1 MSEQKGKKMIQE
13 STIATRS
20 EIQETRNTVVI
31 GLNRSG
37 ILAYQ
42 RLRDQLRLRENLVG
56 IIDINNKVN
65 LNSRYLKD
73 LKYLGK
79 LSEFS
84 NLVKIYNINH
94 VLIAIDSDDISR
106 MHEII
111 DLCKKDQIEYEI
123 ASEMQDVIYGHTIR
137 EIFKDLQRPL
147 QPSKRQIIYSL
158 AALGLMVLFFPL
170 FLVVSLLIKLDSR
183 GPVFY
188 SQERVG
194 INGRI
199 FRIFKFRTMRVDAE
213 KFSGPMLAQKN
224 DPRITR
230 VGRFLRKTRIDEIPQ
245 LMNVVIGDMHFIGP
259 RPERPYFVEKYSR
272 EIPMYKN
279 RLKVKPG
286 ITGLAQVEI
295 GYDEDLEDVREK
307 LKYDLKY
314 IENYYSLRMHVDIFL
329 KTLKVVF
336 TAQGH

>member
-1 MSEQKGKKMIQE
+1 MLQE
-13 STIATRS
+13 SMVVS
-20 EIQETRNTVVI
+20 KSVVQGVRNTAII

-37 ILAYQ
+37 LLAYQ
-42 RLRDQLRLRENLVG
+42 RMRDQMKSRENLIG
-56 IIDINNKVN
+56 IIDVNNKIN
-65 LNSRYLKD
+65 LTDKSLRDIKYIGKLKD
-73 LKYLGK
+73 F
-79 LSEFS
+79 SE
-84 NLVKIYNINH
+84 LVKAYSINH

-111 DLCKKDQIEYEI
+111 NLCKSDQVDYEI
-123 ASEMQDVIYGHTIR
+123 ASEMQDVVYGHTIR

-147 QPSKRQIIYSL
+147 QPSRRQIVYSI
-158 AALGLMVLFFPL
+158 AAFGLMLLFFPL
-170 FLVVSLLIKLDSR
+170 FIVVSIMIKLDSR
-183 GPVFY
+183 GPIFY

-194 INGRI
+194 ITGRI

-213 KFSGPMLAQKN
+213 KLSGPMLALKN
-224 DPRITR
+224 DPRITK
-230 VGRFLRKTRIDEIPQ
+230 VGKFLRKTRIDEIPQ
-245 LMNVVIGDMHFIGP
+245 LINVVIGDMHFIGP

-286 ITGLAQVEI
+286 ITGLAQVVI

-307 LKYDLKY
+307 LKYDMKY
-314 IENYYSLRMHVDIFL
+314 IENYYSWNMHLDIIIQ
-329 KTLKVVF
+329 TVKVIF